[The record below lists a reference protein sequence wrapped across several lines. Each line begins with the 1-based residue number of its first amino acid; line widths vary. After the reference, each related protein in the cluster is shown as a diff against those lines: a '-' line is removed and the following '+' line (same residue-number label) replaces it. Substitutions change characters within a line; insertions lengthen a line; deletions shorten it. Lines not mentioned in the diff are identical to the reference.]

1 MRELVSVPSRE
12 EPTMTAK
19 TIEMGGNG
27 RLVVPTEARKALGL
41 SGPAKFDVSVE
52 NGTIVLVPVMTV
64 PLDRTF
70 PITPELVA
78 AADRARNET
87 GPGRSRA
94 AVREALG
101 HPAASATKGGRSHRK
116 A

>member
-1 MRELVSVPSRE
+1 MRDLVSVASRE
-12 EPTMTAK
+12 EPTMTVK
-19 TIEMGGNG
+19 TIEMGSNG
-27 RLVVPTEARKALGL
+27 RLVVPTDARKALGL
-41 SGPAKFDVSVE
+41 TGPTKFDVSIE

-87 GPGRSRA
+87 GPGLSRA

-101 HPAASATKGGRSHRK
+101 LPATTAPK
-116 A
+116 

>member
-1 MRELVSVPSRE
+1 MHYQVSVASRE

-41 SGPAKFDVSVE
+41 TGPAKFDVSIE
-52 NGTIVLVPVMTV
+52 NGTIVLVPVVTV

-101 HPAASATKGGRSHRK
+101 LGVTSATKARRSARK
-116 A
+116 